1 MELLSKPEYELKLRT
16 IVNEAWD
23 REVSW
28 PEIESWINN
37 FTGEVLDRDKEQ
49 LYSLFAL
56 SRFMYF
62 SKKLVREMLKS
73 LYRDQFESPLIQRIR
88 RKCRGTSNSAL
99 IRKLYAQELSSTRF
113 IGVGNPSESG
123 AHLLYYFRQVNY
135 LPKNLFVD
143 LGSAFIPDV
152 DPRTKLIRYIPRESG
167 ISRYVFFDDLVGS
180 GTQASGYLAGHLSRI
195 RCYNKSLDLRFM
207 SLFATTEGL
216 NKLNNHGMFNG
227 KAMCLFE
234 LDETYKAFDKS
245 SRYFSKSPPH
255 HIDDIY
261 KIANSY
267 GEKLQPRQALGY
279 KGGQLM
285 LGFSHNTPDNTL
297 PIFWDEGHNMPWSPV
312 FIRYDK
318 NYGAK
323 A

>member
-1 MELLSKPEYELKLRT
+1 MELLSKSQYESKLRT

-28 PEIESWINN
+28 PEIESWLNN
-37 FTGEVLDRDKEQ
+37 FTGEILDRDEEQ
-49 LYSLFAL
+49 LYCLFAL

-73 LYRDQFESPLIQRIR
+73 LYRDQFESPLMQRIR
-88 RKCRGTSNSAL
+88 RKCRDTSNSSL

-143 LGSAFIPDV
+143 LSEINHRNSPV
-152 DPRTKLIRYIPRESG
+152 
-167 ISRYVFFDDLVGS
+167 SRYVFLDDLVGS
-180 GTQASGYLAGHLSRI
+180 GTQASRYLTENLSKI
-195 RCYNKSLDLRFM
+195 RNYNSNLDLRFM

-216 NKLNNHGMFNG
+216 NKLNDYGMFNG
-227 KAMCLFE
+227 KAVCLFE

-245 SRYFSKSPPH
+245 SRYFSKTPLH
-255 HIDDIY
+255 QIDDLF
-261 KIANSY
+261 KIASFY
-267 GEKLQPRQALGY
+267 GRKLQPMQALGY
-279 KGGQLM
+279 KNGQLM

-297 PIFWDEGHNMPWSPV
+297 PIFWDEGHSVSWSPV

-323 A
+323 S